1 MIEIEKESKTKE
13 REKKKPFTDLNLDNS
28 IIFSLFIQKYFYCA
42 KIQEISIPHILKKN
56 ENILLQ
62 SETGTGKTL
71 CFAIPILQTLVNYKK
86 QISISSEK
94 SCKEKTKCN
103 PDDTHIDN
111 TAKANDFFYDE
122 NSINSI
128 YDYFQKCEITKCKS
142 IPFNINVDKFISYT
156 NNNNIIKNKNSIA
169 DIDKEQNQDTNE
181 EGFLTKEKLYN
192 SLEEKT
198 KLITNVNPEIKQNEN
213 DQKSTEPKDDEKYKE
228 RAKRS
233 SQFNISE
240 ITAIKEDNEIFHNL
254 NRNKEDKG
262 IDVNT
267 IIITPTRELC
277 IQIYNVIN
285 KFLFFIRLYFSNK
298 FNVNLKI
305 LDRDNFFI
313 NSLLFRGAVKIED
326 DIKVLEN
333 EKKKK
338 NTFQIITAT
347 PGKLANLFKDY
358 DHLFNTSKLKYFIL
372 DEGDKLLEESYINYV
387 KDVVNNITSNDYITC
402 ICSATC
408 LYEDKICSLFPSGL
422 KKKKTFRIIVNPKEG
437 ENVQQSNLNVIS
449 SPQVYL
455 NNNKQDNENIT
466 TTFAMSNRIE
476 NYYIVLRNID
486 KLFFLFKFLNTV
498 LSNGETAIVFFPTC
512 FCVDYYFHMFK
523 SIFSIKN
530 LYNNDGE
537 NLFEHL
543 AKLNKLYNNIC
554 TDDEMLIFS
563 KMICYIQ
570 NYIGKNKINFLK
582 IHRKMK
588 DKKRISAYN
597 KITDN
602 KKLSK
607 KKNVIF
613 CTDVMSRGIN
623 INIQWVI
630 NYDVPNKNMT
640 YIHRSGRTGR
650 FDKTGKNI
658 IFINKKEKEYLYF
671 LKSKKVNI
679 YNFKKTYMFQNM
691 IKYESIIIKTEHRL
705 NKEALKL
712 AKRNSDCINFLE
724 KKQFF
729 TNCDTINSQSK
740 AKNISKNQ
748 NKNENE
754 KEKSEHVKKET
765 LKRQNIIIPNNIITI
780 FLKLIIFYVI
790 ENREMFNLSTKA
802 FLSYIEFYKNHQLNF
817 LFPFSK
823 LNISHLCHTFALVKI
838 PKFKEKEKVK
848 NFKSFDINIY
858 DIPYKNSEKEKKRLE
873 NKKKK
878 KEDRDKN
885 LKKGQTISTEQNNTL
900 NKNKKKRKTIVQ
912 KKHEKREM
920 DQNEIDSLFFEENLF
935 KKLKKKKIT
944 DEEYDRLL
952 GIDDLDKLFT
962 SNPSKKNT
970 QIVKTSILQNSN
982 KKKSKKKQKV
992 YNLKVKKIKKNSK
1005 RRR

>member
-1 MIEIEKESKTKE
+1 MTKIEEEPKTKE
-13 REKKKPFTDLNLDNS
+13 RGKKPFTDLNLDNS
-28 IIFSLFIQKYFYCA
+28 INFSLFIQKYFYCA

-56 ENILLQ
+56 ENVLLQ

-71 CFAIPILQTLVNYKK
+71 CFVIPILQTLVNYKK
-86 QISISSEK
+86 QIFKNQISITSEK
-94 SCKEKTKCN
+94 SCKEKTECN
-103 PDDTHIDN
+103 PDDTHIDD
-111 TAKANDFFYDE
+111 TTKASDFFYDE
-122 NSINSI
+122 NNINSI

-142 IPFNINVDKFISYT
+142 VPFNINVDKFISYSI
-156 NNNNIIKNKNSIA
+156 NNNII
-169 DIDKEQNQDTNE
+169 QNQDNT
-181 EGFLTKEKLYN
+181 TKEGLLTTEKVTTPI
-192 SLEEKT
+192 EEAT
-198 KLITNVNPEIKQNEN
+198 NLITNVDPEIKQNEN
-213 DQKSTEPKDDEKYKE
+213 EEKYE
-228 RAKRS
+228 ESAKCS
-233 SQFNISE
+233 AQFNISE
-240 ITAIKEDNEIFHNL
+240 IVAIKEDNEIFHNA
-254 NRNKEDKG
+254 NRNKEEKG

-285 KFLFFIRLYFSNK
+285 NFLFFIRLYFSNK
-298 FNVNLKI
+298 FNVDLKI
-305 LDRDNFFI
+305 LDKDNFFI
-313 NSLLFRGAVKIED
+313 SNLLFRGAVKIED

-347 PGKLANLFKDY
+347 PGKLANLFKEY
-358 DHLFNTSKLKYFIL
+358 DNLFNTSKLKYFIL

-387 KDVVNNITSNDYITC
+387 KDVVNNIKSNDYITC

-422 KKKKTFRIIVNPKEG
+422 KKRRPFRIIVNPKEG
-437 ENVQQSNLNVIS
+437 ENEQQSDLNVIS
-449 SPQVYL
+449 PSRVYL
-455 NNNKQDNENIT
+455 NDNKQGDEHDNGNIT
-466 TTFAMSNRIE
+466 TSFAMSNQIE

-486 KLFFLFKFLNTV
+486 KFFFLFKFLNTV

-512 FCVDYYFHMFK
+512 FCVDYYFQMFK

-530 LYNNDGE
+530 LYSNNDEE
-537 NLFEHL
+537 NLFEKL
-543 AKLNKLYNNIC
+543 IKLNKLYNNIC
-554 TDDEMLIFS
+554 TDDEMLVFS

-597 KITDN
+597 KITNN
-602 KKLSK
+602 KKFSK

-623 INIQWVI
+623 IDIQWVI

-671 LKSKKVNI
+671 LKSKKVSI
-679 YNFKKTYMFQNM
+679 YNFKKTDMFQNM
-691 IKYESIIIKTEHRL
+691 IKYESTIIKTEQHL

-712 AKRNSDCINFLE
+712 ANRNNDCISFLE

-729 TNCDTINSQSK
+729 TNCDTTNNQSK
-740 AKNISKNQ
+740 SKKG
-748 NKNENE
+748 NKNKNKKDIPEDE
-754 KEKSEHVKKET
+754 KEKNDNAKKET
-765 LKRQNIIIPNNIITI
+765 LKRQNIILPNNIITI
-780 FLKLIIFYVI
+780 FLKLIIFYAI

-848 NFKSFDINIY
+848 NFKSFDINVY
-858 DIPYKNSEKEKKRLE
+858 DIPYKNIEKEKKRLE

-878 KEDRDKN
+878 EEEKEKI
-885 LKKGQTISTEQNNTL
+885 LKKEQTLSTEQNKND
-900 NKNKKKRKTIVQ
+900 KNKKKRKTIVQ
-912 KKHEKREM
+912 RKHEKREM

-970 QIVKTSILQNSN
+970 QIVKTTILQNSN

-992 YNLKVKKIKKNSK
+992 YNLKVKKVRKSSK

>member
-1 MIEIEKESKTKE
+1 MVEIEKEPKTKE
-13 REKKKPFTDLNLDNS
+13 REIKKPFTDLNLDNS

-42 KIQEISIPHILKKN
+42 KIQEITIPHILKRN
-56 ENILLQ
+56 ENVLLQ

-71 CFAIPILQTLVNYKK
+71 CFAIPILQTLLNYKK
-86 QISISSEK
+86 QISIISEK
-94 SCKEKTKCN
+94 GCKEKIKCS
-103 PDDTHIDN
+103 PDNTRIDN
-111 TAKANDFFYDE
+111 TAKVNDFFYDE

-142 IPFNINVDKFISYT
+142 IPFNINVDKFISYIS
-156 NNNNIIKNKNSIA
+156 NNNIIKNQNTIT
-169 DIDKEQNQDTNE
+169 DIDKEQNQDTI
-181 EGFLTKEKLYN
+181 
-192 SLEEKT
+192 EEKT
-198 KLITNVNPEIKQNEN
+198 KLITNVNPELKQNEN
-213 DQKSTEPKDDEKYKE
+213 DQKSNQPKDDKKYEEKEKCS
-228 RAKRS
+228 A
-233 SQFNISE
+233 QFNISE
-240 ITAIKEDNEIFHNL
+240 ITAIKEDNEIFNNV
-254 NRNKEDKG
+254 NRNKEDIG

-285 KFLFFIRLYFSNK
+285 KFIFFIRLYFSNK
-298 FNVNLKI
+298 FNVDLKI

-358 DHLFNTSKLKYFIL
+358 NHLFNTSKLKYFIL

-387 KDVVNNITSNDYITC
+387 KDVVNSITSNDYITC

-422 KKKKTFRIIVNPKEG
+422 KKRKPFRIIVNPKEG
-437 ENVQQSNLNVIS
+437 ENVQQYDLNNIS
-449 SPQVYL
+449 PSHVYL
-455 NNNKQDNENIT
+455 NDNKNDNENIT

-537 NLFEHL
+537 NLFEKL
-543 AKLNKLYNNIC
+543 VKLNKLYNNIC
-554 TDDEMLIFS
+554 TDDEMLVFS
-563 KMICYIQ
+563 KMICYIK

-602 KKLSK
+602 KKVSK

-623 INIQWVI
+623 INIHWVI

-679 YNFKKTYMFQNM
+679 YNFKKTDMFQNM
-691 IKYESIIIKTEHRL
+691 IKYESTIIKTEQRL

-712 AKRNSDCINFLE
+712 ANRNSDCISFLE
-724 KKQFF
+724 KKLFF
-729 TNCDTINSQSK
+729 TNCQPK
-740 AKNISKNQ
+740 GKNKSKNGSES
-748 NKNENE
+748 KNDQ
-754 KEKSEHVKKET
+754 VKKET

-878 KEDRDKN
+878 EEEQEKI
-885 LKKGQTISTEQNNTL
+885 LKKDQNISTEQNNTL

-920 DQNEIDSLFFEENLF
+920 DQNEIDSLFFEEKLF

-970 QIVKTSILQNSN
+970 QIVNTSILQNSN

-992 YNLKVKKIKKNSK
+992 YNLKVKKVKKNSK

>member
-1 MIEIEKESKTKE
+1 MTEIEEDPKTKE
-13 REKKKPFTDLNLDNS
+13 RGKKPFTNLNLDNS
-28 IIFSLFIQKYFYCA
+28 IVFSLFIQKYFYCA

-56 ENILLQ
+56 ENVLLQ

-71 CFAIPILQTLVNYKK
+71 CFVIPILQTLVNYKK
-86 QISISSEK
+86 QIFKNQISITSEK
-94 SCKEKTKCN
+94 SCKEKTECN
-103 PDDTHIDN
+103 PDDTHIDD
-111 TAKANDFFYDE
+111 TTKASDFFYDE

-142 IPFNINVDKFISYT
+142 IPFNINVDKFISY
-156 NNNNIIKNKNSIA
+156 NINNNIIQDQNNTNK
-169 DIDKEQNQDTNE
+169 
-181 EGFLTKEKLYN
+181 EGLLTKGKIN
-192 SLEEKT
+192 TPFEEET
-198 KLITNVNPEIKQNEN
+198 KLITNVDPGIEQNEN
-213 DQKSTEPKDDEKYKE
+213 EVKSSDPKDGEKYE
-228 RAKRS
+228 DSAKCS
-233 SQFNISE
+233 TQFNISE
-240 ITAIKEDNEIFHNL
+240 IVAIKEDSEICHNV
-254 NRNKEDKG
+254 NRNKEKG

-285 KFLFFIRLYFSNK
+285 NFIFFIRLYFSNK
-298 FNVNLKI
+298 FNVDLKI
-305 LDRDNFFI
+305 LDKDNFFI
-313 NSLLFRGAVKIED
+313 SNLLFRGAVKIED

-333 EKKKK
+333 EKKKN

-347 PGKLANLFKDY
+347 PGKLANLFKEY
-358 DHLFNTSKLKYFIL
+358 DNMFNTSKLKYFIL

-387 KDVVNNITSNDYITC
+387 KDVVNNINSNDYITC

-422 KKKKTFRIIVNPKEG
+422 KKRKPFRIIVNPKEG
-437 ENVQQSNLNVIS
+437 ENGQQSDLNGIS
-449 SPQVYL
+449 PSRVYL
-455 NNNKQDNENIT
+455 NDNKQDNEHDNGNIT
-466 TTFAMSNRIE
+466 TTFAMSNQIE

-486 KLFFLFKFLNTV
+486 KFFFLFKFLNTV

-523 SIFSIKN
+523 SIFNIKN
-530 LYNNDGE
+530 LYSNDEE
-537 NLFEHL
+537 NLFEKL
-543 AKLNKLYNNIC
+543 IKLNKLYNNIC
-554 TDDEMLIFS
+554 TDDEMLVFS

-597 KITDN
+597 KITNN
-602 KKLSK
+602 KKFSK

-671 LKSKKVNI
+671 LKSKKVSI
-679 YNFKKTYMFQNM
+679 YNFKKTDMFQNM
-691 IKYESIIIKTEHRL
+691 IKYESTIIKTEEHL

-712 AKRNSDCINFLE
+712 ANRNSDCISFLE

-729 TNCDTINSQSK
+729 TNLDTINNQSK
-740 AKNISKNQ
+740 AKKGKKN
-748 NKNENE
+748 KKGIPEDG
-754 KEKSEHVKKET
+754 KEKTDNAKKET
-765 LKRQNIIIPNNIITI
+765 LKRQNIILPNNIITI
-780 FLKLIIFYVI
+780 FLKLIIFYAI

-817 LFPFSK
+817 LFPFNK

-848 NFKSFDINIY
+848 NFKSFNINVY
-858 DIPYKNSEKEKKRLE
+858 DIPYKNNEKEKKRLE

-878 KEDRDKN
+878 DEEEKEKI
-885 LKKGQTISTEQNNTL
+885 LKKEQTLPTEKNKND
-900 NKNKKKRKTIVQ
+900 KNKKKRKTIVQ
-912 KKHEKREM
+912 RKHEKREL

-970 QIVKTSILQNSN
+970 QIVKTTILQNSN

-992 YNLKVKKIKKNSK
+992 YNLKVKKVRKNSK